1 MGFFVGFSIWQRFA
15 LNNRFRE
22 LSKQNFASHVTFPS
36 RCSSYVV
43 KEMKMAKLSEDE
55 FAKTYQ
61 SYFGSSGAGK
71 EAQNSLVWMYG

>member
-1 MGFFVGFSIWQRFA
+1 MGFFVGFSIRQGFA
-15 LNNRFRE
+15 LNNRFENYR
-22 LSKQNFASHVTFPS
+22 SKILHPDVTFPS

-43 KEMKMAKLSEDE
+43 KEMKMAKPSEDE

-71 EAQNSLVWMYG
+71 EAQNSLVWMNG